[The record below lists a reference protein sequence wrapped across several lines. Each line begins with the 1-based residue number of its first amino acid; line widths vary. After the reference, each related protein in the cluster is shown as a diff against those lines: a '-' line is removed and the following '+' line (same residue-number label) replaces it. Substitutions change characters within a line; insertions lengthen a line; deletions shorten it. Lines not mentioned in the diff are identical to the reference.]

1 MPQYS
6 LKICTYD
13 PTVIDAFD
21 RLRKS
26 RKQAAF
32 THEALKH
39 FLATE
44 KGEQVLSLMTGKS
57 SVQFRESDHVS
68 VPDVPRCVNLSAEQ
82 TGVMNN
88 TAKNSSSVLDSILK

>member
-1 MPQYS
+1 MPHYS
-6 LKICTYD
+6 LKVCTYD
-13 PTVIDAFD
+13 PAVIDVFD

-39 FLATE
+39 FIATE

-57 SVQFRESDHVS
+57 SMQFPALDHGS

-88 TAKNSSSVLDSILK
+88 PARNSSTVLNSILK

>member
-1 MPQYS
+1 MPHYS

-13 PTVIDAFD
+13 PAVIDSFD

-39 FLATE
+39 FIATE
-44 KGEQVLSLMTGKS
+44 KGEQVFSLMTGKS
-57 SVQFRESDHVS
+57 SMQFPALDHGS
-68 VPDVPRCVNLSAEQ
+68 ASDVPRRVNVSAEQ
-82 TGVMNN
+82 TGVMDNP
-88 TAKNSSSVLDSILK
+88 AKNSSSVLDSILK